1 MMTTWVGGGANVDR
15 SPVDRGKQ
23 WETLLEG
30 SGACR
35 PCEIIK
41 NIIKM
46 VQFYTNLT
54 MAAVCLH
61 ITCSSMHLYQE
72 SDGNVEFFFGGG
84 GRSHR
89 VDKLWG
95 TSAAPLPPTIPTP
108 MIHDLPALRIYM
120 QVTG

>member
-61 ITCSSMHLYQE
+61 ITGSMHLYHE

-84 GRSHR
+84 GAHIGWTNFGGR
-89 VDKLWG
+89 
-95 TSAAPLPPTIPTP
+95 AQPPCPQLFLHP
-108 MIHDLPALRIYM
+108 
-120 QVTG
+120 